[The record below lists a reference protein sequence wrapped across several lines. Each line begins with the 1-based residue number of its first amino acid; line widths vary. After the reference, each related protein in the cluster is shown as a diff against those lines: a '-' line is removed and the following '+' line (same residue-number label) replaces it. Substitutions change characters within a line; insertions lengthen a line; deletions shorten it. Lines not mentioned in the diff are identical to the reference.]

1 MIVENI
7 NSLLPSLF
15 HSLITIYHRVNR
27 EKDYNGCVWIELI
40 FAETEN

>member
-27 EKDYNGCVWIELI
+27 EKDYNISRVRR
-40 FAETEN
+40 F